1 MADKKAP
8 IRWARRVEQQKI
20 RRLYAS
26 DARGIVDEEL
36 IDDVG
41 YAMYAR
47 CHSIR
52 TVTEAHAGRA
62 MCHSCRAVIQH
73 HCVRDEPM
81 VCEIC
86 GWTTTWEAYLKSYQR
101 KQLFG
106 GTGYGNFLEFLE
118 RWPQART
125 PRDKLLAI
133 DWMIH
138 ACHGSLETGVGRPAA
153 TNLIEGTATQLVS
166 FLDELAYGERST
178 PGMRENREEWIRKA
192 GESTWTGWR
201 AAIK

>member
-1 MADKKAP
+1 MEEPSAP

-20 RRLYAS
+20 RALYAS
-26 DARGIVDEEL
+26 DAHGIVDAEL

-47 CHSIR
+47 CQSIR

-73 HCVRDEPM
+73 HWVREKPM
-81 VCEIC
+81 VCESC
-86 GWTTTWEAYLKSYQR
+86 GWTTTWEAYLKSYQG

-106 GTGYGNFLEFLE
+106 GTGYANFLEFLE
-118 RWPQART
+118 RWPLART

-133 DWMIH
+133 DWMVH
-138 ACHGSLETGVGRPAA
+138 ACHGQPGEGIGRPAA
-153 TNLIEGTATQLVS
+153 TNLIEGTATQLIS
-166 FLDELAYGERST
+166 FLDDLAYGEGST
-178 PGMRENREEWIRKA
+178 PGMRESREEWRRKA
-192 GESTWTGWR
+192 EESAWTAWR
-201 AAIK
+201 AITK